1 MLHTLAF
8 IVALLATIIGVVIFT
23 RGALRIA
30 AGVRAGQGSAPG
42 RTEPRGRRTV
52 AVLKEMLGHGRFTHR
67 PVVRVAHWL
76 VMVAFPLLFLSLV
89 TGYGQLLSPD
99 FALPLIGHA
108 YLYEWV
114 IEAIAW
120 LCTAAIIALM
130 VIRYI
135 HRPRRGHHATAES
148 DAAADGSAEL
158 NPAHAT
164 PFSPLQRRTSRF
176 SGSNQAAAIFV
187 ETVVL
192 GVAVCVI
199 ALRAFEYAYGL
210 ATCATWATPAHFP
223 LTAWLGATA
232 QDWGA
237 PALATAITL
246 TALLKIVISAA
257 WFVVVGLQP
266 TMGVAWHRFLAIVN
280 IYTRREVDG
289 SPALG
294 PLPPLRVGEEEFT
307 VDALDDL
314 DEDASLGVGTV
325 ADFSWKALLDF
336 ATCTEC
342 GRCQDICPA
351 WNTGKP
357 LSPKTLVTTLRDHA
371 AEPDIFEA
379 TQALVPDV
387 IEPDVLWSCTMC
399 GACVDQCPVDIEHV
413 DHIAELRRH
422 QVLMESAFPNE
433 FAGMFRH
440 LENKGNP
447 WGQAPRKRMDW
458 AKKLPFDVPQV
469 GIDIESLAD
478 VDYLLWVG
486 CAGAYENR
494 AKKTVQALAE
504 LLHVAGVRF
513 AVLGDAEGCTGDPA
527 RRAGNEMLFQ
537 MLAAQNVEIL
547 NEVGATKIVVSCAHC
562 FNTLARE
569 YPQLGGK
576 YEVVH
581 HTQLLNRLVREGA
594 LRLAPPPEGTA
605 QPVTYHDPCF
615 LGRHNQIYAPPRELL
630 AAMGA
635 QVTEMPRNRETAM
648 CCGAGGARV
657 WTEETIGAR
666 INQVR
671 AQEAANTG
679 AATVA
684 TACPFCTQ
692 MISDGAA
699 AQGTDMQVR
708 DVATLMLDAVHRAQA
723 ADAAPEPPQTGA
735 DPAHPNPNPAQSSP
749 NPAQLNPDPA
759 PSSPDPATGGTV

>member
-8 IVALLATIIGVVIFT
+8 ILAIAATVIGAVVFT
-23 RGALRIA
+23 RGAVRIA
-30 AGVRAGQGSAPG
+30 AGIRAGQGSAPG
-42 RTEPRGRRTV
+42 RTEPRGRRTLL
-52 AVLKEMLGHGRFTHR
+52 VLKEMLGHGRFTHR

-99 FALPLIGHA
+99 FALPIIGHA
-108 YLYEWV
+108 YIYEWV

-135 HRPRRGHHATAES
+135 HRPRGAEAATDRATTDPAVTGSSTTDSAATA
-148 DAAADGSAEL
+148 DPAATTDSA
-158 NPAHAT
+158 ATHAT
-164 PFSPLQRRTSRF
+164 PASPLRRRSSRF
-176 SGSNQAAAIFV
+176 TGSNQAAAIFV
-187 ETVVL
+187 EAVVL

-210 ATCATWATPAHFP
+210 ATSAPWATVAHFP

-232 QDWGA
+232 QGWGA
-237 PALATAITL
+237 PALATVITL
-246 TALLKIVISAA
+246 TALLKIVISVA

-294 PLPPLRVGEEEFT
+294 PLPPLRVGEAEFT

-379 TQALVPDV
+379 AQALVPEV

-458 AKKLPFDVPQV
+458 AKKLPFEVPQV
-469 GIDIESLAD
+469 GIDIESLAE

-504 LLHVAGVRF
+504 LLHVAGVSF

-537 MLAAQNVEIL
+537 MLAAQNVEML
-547 NEVGATKIVVSCAHC
+547 NEAGATKIVVSCAHC

-569 YPQLGGK
+569 YPQLGGQ

-605 QPVTYHDPCF
+605 EPVTYHDPCF

-630 AAMGA
+630 AAMGT

-679 AATVA
+679 ATTVA

-723 ADAAPEPPQTGA
+723 ADADPGSSQPGA
-735 DPAHPNPNPAQSSP
+735 DPAQPK
-749 NPAQLNPDPA
+749 
-759 PSSPDPATGGTV
+759 PDPATGGAV